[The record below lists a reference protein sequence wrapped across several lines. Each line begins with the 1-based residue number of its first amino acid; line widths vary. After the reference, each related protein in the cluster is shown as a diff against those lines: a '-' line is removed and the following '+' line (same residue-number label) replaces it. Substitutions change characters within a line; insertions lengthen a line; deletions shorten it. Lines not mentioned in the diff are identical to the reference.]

1 MSTAVI
7 AAAVARLEAK
17 GMSSEDILDIVK
29 DMLAAGQNAEISS
42 PRRSSSAERQARYR
56 ERKASQTVTCDV
68 TRDAAGTVTRDVTN
82 NACDVT
88 SDAPSRIGAL
98 AEPELTNLELY
109 PEKQERKN
117 IVGFPKDRKT
127 QPRNQKPSYSPLY
140 ELVWQT
146 LPRHPNSSKADG
158 YREFL
163 RLSEEDQNRALDGA
177 MAWQEIIIETRQ
189 RQPGY
194 EPPHM
199 STWLHK
205 RRFDDALDAKPQ
217 FRMYGQ

>member
-1 MSTAVI
+1 MSV
-7 AAAVARLEAK
+7 AAAIRK
-17 GMSSEDILDIVK
+17 
-29 DMLAAGQNAEISS
+29 MLAAGLSIEQSLIAVEAMEEQAPVKRQSARSERNAKYYEKNRETLLEKAAERRLKSSDQSENAEPS
-42 PRRSSSAERQARYR
+42 E
-56 ERKASQTVTCDV
+56 
-68 TRDAAGTVTRDVTN
+68 
-82 NACDVT
+82 T
-88 SDAPSRIGAL
+88 SDSRLNSSEFDASSRIGAL

-109 PEKQERKN
+109 PEEQERKN
-117 IVGFPKDRKT
+117 IVGFPKGRKT